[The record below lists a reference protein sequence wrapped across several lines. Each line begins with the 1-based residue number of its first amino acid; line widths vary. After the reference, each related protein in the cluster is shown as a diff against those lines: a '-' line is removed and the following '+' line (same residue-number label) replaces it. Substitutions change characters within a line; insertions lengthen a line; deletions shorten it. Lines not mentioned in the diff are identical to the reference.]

1 MITTKGD
8 GEVGGNDMDRSTSRC
23 AIIIITII
31 IFLIASNTIIIIIVI
46 ISITVIMIESTSII
60 ITNYHQPGLPS
71 THIADQKSVRLQDVL
86 LPLC

>member
-1 MITTKGD
+1 MITAKGD

-23 AIIIITII
+23 AIITII
-31 IFLIASNTIIIIIVI
+31 ILLIASNTIITIIII
-46 ISITVIMIESTSII
+46 INITIIMIGSTSII
-60 ITNYHQPGLPS
+60 ITNYHQPGLPG